1 MRDHITDGEAA
12 AFAEAPL
19 NRGARVIGRDDLL
32 QSTALGWACCWS
44 RVSVVQLMLESGGDP
59 VESDSEILALLQ
71 NFSG

>member
-1 MRDHITDGEAA
+1 VTTLPTGRLRL
-12 AFAEAPL
+12 FAEAPL
-19 NRGARVIGRDDLL
+19 NRVARVIGCDDLL
-32 QSTALGWACCWS
+32 QSTALGWACRWS